1 MTRILSYNI
10 LVGGTRRVEQ
20 ITKIIS
26 SAHPDIVGLVEAT
39 NPRVV
44 EELAIRLGMQ
54 HRMSR
59 YTEDKQDWHTAIL
72 SRLPIVRTYSHV
84 RPGIL
89 THPLLEV
96 SLEEEGGH
104 VLTVF
109 LTHLTA
115 AFNYGRGGDGIRRRE
130 VQEILRIMETK
141 RGTPHLLMGD
151 FNSIAP
157 GDRLKAGTLLRYLVA
172 MDRRR
177 RLNPSASVG
186 HPYLDFVVPAPLR
199 FLNPLL
205 RVIPRSK
212 LLSAIFDEAGSLY
225 APRGSI
231 RMLRKA
237 GYIDC
242 FRRMNPDSSGFTCPA
257 DAPAGRIDY
266 IFASPELAEQLSACN
281 VITEGNGLRG
291 DEASDHLPVVAEFGK
306 NAGAQAKYVANSV
319 ELGENATFV
328 RNEDDEDIWGVG
340 VG

>member
-44 EELAIRLGMQ
+44 EELANRLGMQ

-59 YTEDKQDWHTAIL
+59 YPEDRQDWHSALL

-84 RPGIL
+84 RRGIL

-96 SLEEEGGH
+96 CVEEESGQ

-109 LTHLTA
+109 VTHLTA
-115 AFNYGRGGDGIRRRE
+115 AFSNGRGGDSIRRRE

-157 GDRLKAGTLLRYLVA
+157 GDRLKAGTLLRYLVE

-177 RLNPSASVG
+177 QINPSASVG

-205 RVIPRSK
+205 RATPRSK
-212 LLSAIFDEAGSLY
+212 LLSAFFDEAGWLY
-225 APRGSI
+225 APHGSI
-231 RMLRKA
+231 RLLRKA

-242 FRRMNPDSSGFTCPA
+242 FRRMNPGSSGFTCPA

-266 IFASPELAEQLSACN
+266 IFASPELAEQLSACS

-306 NAGAQAKYVANSV
+306 NVGAQAKYMEPSI
-319 ELGENATFV
+319 EPGENDTFAS
-328 RNEDDEDIWGVG
+328 NEDDEDIWGIG

>member
-26 SAHPDIVGLVEAT
+26 SAHPDIVGLVEA
-39 NPRVV
+39 NPRIV
-44 EELAIRLGMQ
+44 EELANRLGME
-54 HRMSR
+54 HRISR
-59 YTEDKQDWHTAIL
+59 YPEERQNWQTALL

-89 THPLLEV
+89 THALLEV
-96 SLEEEGGH
+96 SLEERGGH
-104 VLTVF
+104 GLTVF
-109 LTHLTA
+109 VTHLTA
-115 AFNYGRGGDGIRRRE
+115 AFSYGRGGDGIRRRE

-157 GDRLKAGTLLRYLVA
+157 RDRLKAGTLLRYLLEQ
-172 MDRRR
+172 DRRHR
-177 RLNPSASVG
+177 INPSASVG
-186 HPYLDFVVPAPLR
+186 HPNLDMVVPAPLR

-205 RVIPRSK
+205 RVTPRSK
-212 LLSAIFDEAGSLY
+212 LLSAFFDEAGSLY
-225 APRGSI
+225 APHGSI

-242 FRRMNPDSSGFTCPA
+242 FRCMNPDSSGFTCPA
-257 DAPAGRIDY
+257 GAPAGRIDY
-266 IFASPELAEQLSACN
+266 IFASPELAEELSACS

-291 DEASDHLPVVAEFGK
+291 EEASDHLPIVAEFGK
-306 NAGAQAKYVANSV
+306 NVGAQAKYREPSV
-319 ELGENATFV
+319 EPDENATLAS
-328 RNEDDEDIWGVG
+328 NEDDEDIWGVG
-340 VG
+340 AG

>member
-44 EELAIRLGMQ
+44 EELANRLGMQ

-59 YTEDKQDWHTAIL
+59 YPEDGQDWHTALL

-84 RPGIL
+84 RPGIF

-104 VLTVF
+104 VLTIFV
-109 LTHLTA
+109 THLAA

-151 FNSIAP
+151 FNSIAS
-157 GDRLKAGTLLRYLVA
+157 GDRLKAGTLLRYVVE
-172 MDRRR
+172 MDRRHR
-177 RLNPSASVG
+177 INPKANVG

-205 RVIPRSK
+205 RAIPRSK
-212 LLSAIFDEAGSLY
+212 LLSAFFDEAGSLY
-225 APRGSI
+225 PPHGSI
-231 RMLRKA
+231 RLLRKA

-242 FRRMNPDSSGFTCPA
+242 FRRVNPDASGFTCPA
-257 DAPAGRIDY
+257 VAPAGRIDY
-266 IFASPELAEQLSACN
+266 IFASPELTERLSACS

-306 NAGAQAKYVANSV
+306 SVGAQAKFIAPAMES
-319 ELGENATFV
+319 GENASFAS
-328 RNEDDEDIWGVG
+328 NEDDEDIWGVG
-340 VG
+340 AG